1 MSSFYKGKVI
11 LTGEHSVVH
20 GHSAILAS
28 LNLGVKVT
36 IKEGSLTD
44 QQKADPYLQHLLQI
58 FAKHDQTKECKVSIK
73 INSTLPM
80 RSGLGSSA
88 AFAAAVLSELSKF
101 CDYELSDSRL
111 YDLVLEAENFIH
123 GHSSGADP
131 GIVVYG
137 GLIAFKK
144 GQIQHLSP
152 LILKDRVF
160 FLIDSGAA
168 TESTGE
174 MIAKVAERSENQ
186 VTLQEIG
193 ELSQKMIDDLQNGL
207 FDSKLLN
214 QNQLLLEQIGVVG
227 ERAKKII
234 NQLQELGA
242 DCKITGA
249 GGVKTG
255 SGFILAF
262 YKNPDEFE
270 ENLQAMGLPFFKT
283 HLGGEN
289 NEKEN

>member
-11 LTGEHSVVH
+11 LTGEHSVVY
-20 GHSAILAS
+20 GQSAILAS
-28 LNLGVKVT
+28 LNLGIRAT
-36 IKEGSLTD
+36 IKDGELTQEQEND
-44 QQKADPYLQHLLQI
+44 QYLQHLLEI
-58 FAKHDQTKECKVSIK
+58 FAKHAQIKRCEVSLK
-73 INSTLPM
+73 IDSTLPM

-88 AFAAAVLSELSKF
+88 AFAAAVLSELAKF
-101 CDYELSDSRL
+101 YDYELTNDRL

-131 GIVVYG
+131 SIVVYG

-144 GQIQHLSP
+144 GQIQRLSP

-174 MIAKVAERSENQ
+174 MISKVAERSENQ
-186 VTLQEIG
+186 TTLQEIG
-193 ELSQKMIDDLQNGL
+193 ELSQKMINDLQNGL
-207 FDSKLLN
+207 FDPKLLN
-214 QNQLLLEQIGVVG
+214 QNQLLLEKIGVIG

-234 NQLQELGA
+234 VQLRELKA

-262 YKNPDEFE
+262 HENPEEFE
-270 ENLQAMGLPFFKT
+270 RNLQAMGLPFFKT
-283 HLGGEN
+283 HLGE
-289 NEKEN
+289 